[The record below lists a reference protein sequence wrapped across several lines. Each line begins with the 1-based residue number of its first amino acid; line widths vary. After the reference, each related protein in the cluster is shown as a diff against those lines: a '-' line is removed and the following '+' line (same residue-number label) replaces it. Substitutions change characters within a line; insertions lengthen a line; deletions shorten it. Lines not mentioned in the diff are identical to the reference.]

1 MLYQVISSYIKLYPM
16 CGIYTPDQ
24 LKLGFPLHILGIGS
38 AAVGQTWQSSVRGEG
53 GGYRRSTGKLGRTTH
68 Q

>member
-1 MLYQVISSYIKLYPM
+1 M

-68 Q
+68 QWCDKPWETIRFRID